1 MSRVCQAK
9 PDNIFMSHPY
19 TRFESDPL
27 WPILE
32 RAIADLVANGDLQET
47 TDRAYIVGYL
57 CPVIR
62 EGHVASTENP
72 MAILRSTNPNA

>member
-1 MSRVCQAK
+1 
-9 PDNIFMSHPY
+9 MSHPY

-32 RAIADLVANGDLQET
+32 RAIADLTTNGDLQET

-57 CPVIR
+57 CRAIR
-62 EGHVASTENP
+62 AYPAALNEKPIAVS
-72 MAILRSTNPNA
+72 RSKDVDPHA